1 MKASLKIVAICA
13 TSAACMAAP
22 VAAYAAA
29 SCNDMHTT
37 CLQSGAS
44 EDRCLSAWH
53 QCRSGGLKPIALRT
67 PAPTQS
73 QAPAAKPV
81 KAAARR

>member
-1 MKASLKIVAICA
+1 MKPSLNILGMCAVA
-13 TSAACMAAP
+13 AACIAAP
-22 VAAYAAA
+22 AAAYAAG
-29 SCNDMHTT
+29 SCNDQHTT
-37 CLQSGAS
+37 CLQAGGS

-53 QCRSGGLKPIALRT
+53 QCRNGGLKPIALRT